1 MTPATTATILL
12 WFSGTLLWPNHPL
25 VSPNYPTIPV
35 KKIFIVDD
43 DIAMVRLYEM
53 HMRRANLA
61 SYCFQN
67 GQSAMQSIEK
77 IAPDLIILDFDLPD
91 IKGLELIHLIRA
103 IESLKETPI
112 ITVTGQGKVGLKN
125 DLLAAGAREVYT
137 KPFSPALLLKAVQG
151 LLSGK

>member
-1 MTPATTATILL
+1 M
-12 WFSGTLLWPNHPL
+12 
-25 VSPNYPTIPV
+25 

-53 HMRRANLA
+53 HMRRASLA

-67 GQSAMQSIEK
+67 GQSAMQAIEK
-77 IAPDLIILDFDLPD
+77 ISPDLIILDFDLPD

-137 KPFSPALLLKAVQG
+137 KPFSPALLLKAVQN
-151 LLSGK
+151 LLGGK